1 MDDGWGL
8 PSVRGTGWSDGW
20 GTPPAKKAKK
30 VVDWGGP
37 QPTVGWGRPTWSMQF
52 ESESRRMMLEA
63 RGIWRVTRP
72 AARPLL
78 EHCAGKVFRSVH
90 LPAHQCLPTHWC
102 MFLTGAGISLKMFMG

>member
-1 MDDGWGL
+1 MDDGWGT
-8 PSVRGTGWSDGW
+8 VRATGWSDGW

-30 VVDWGGP
+30 VVDWGKIP
-37 QPTVGWGRPTWSMQF
+37 PPPPRPWSEQF